1 MRSLPPLSK
10 LHIPETAM
18 ATPTSKITRALIS
31 VSDKSGVEAFARSL
45 SERGVDILST
55 GGTAKLLRDAG
66 IECRDVSDYTGFPEM
81 MDGRVKTLNP
91 KVHGGILA
99 RRDNDGDL
107 ASMEEHGI
115 LPIDLVCVN
124 LYPFREAVAKEGC
137 TIDDAIENI
146 DIGGPCMVRASAKN
160 HKFVAIVVD
169 PNDYGMVLESMDQG
183 TLDEAKRRALAV
195 KAFAHTAAYDGA
207 IANHFSALNADGSKR
222 KFPDVFT
229 RQFIKTADELRYGE
243 NPHQDGAFYA
253 DPEDEGLSLADCQV
267 LQGKALSYNNIADA
281 DAAFGCVRDF
291 SDNAAVIVKH
301 ANPCGVA
308 VGHNGN
314 NSQEVI
320 YEKARAA
327 DSVSAFGGI
336 AAFNRPLEEATA
348 KLIAETFM
356 EVVIAPGFSDGARK
370 ALEEKK
376 NLRLLLAPNAEAV
389 SGGLEFK
396 RVNGGLLVQERD
408 AHILD
413 RAACKVV
420 TKRQP
425 TEEEWQD
432 MLFAWSVAK
441 HVKSNAIVFA
451 KDGVTLGVG
460 AGQMNRVNST
470 RIAAHH
476 GGEAIKGSAVASDA
490 FFPFRDGVDALAEA
504 GATAVIQPGG
514 SIRDEEVIAAADEAG
529 IAMIFTGIRH
539 FRH

>member
-1 MRSLPPLSK
+1 MMN
-10 LHIPETAM
+10 IQ
-18 ATPTSKITRALIS
+18 RALIS
-31 VSDKSGVEAFARSL
+31 VSDKTGVSEFAKAL
-45 SERGVDILST
+45 ADRGVDILST
-55 GGTAKLLRDAG
+55 GGTAHLLREAG
-66 IECRDVSDYTGFPEM
+66 IPVRDVSDYTGFPEM

-99 RRDNDGDL
+99 RRDNEADL
-107 ASMEEHGI
+107 AAMREHGI
-115 LPIDLVCVN
+115 EQIDLVCVN

-160 HKFVAIVVD
+160 HRFVTIVVD
-169 PNDYGMVLESMDQG
+169 PADYTMVLDAIDND
-183 TLDEAKRRALAV
+183 TLDEGKRRALAV

-222 KFPDVFT
+222 AFPDIFT
-229 RQFIKTADELRYGE
+229 RQFIKTADVLRYGE
-243 NPHQDGAFYA
+243 NPHQAGAFYA
-253 DPEDEGLSLADCQV
+253 DPEDEGISLADCQV

-281 DAAFGCVRDF
+281 DAAFALVRDF
-291 SDNAAVIVKH
+291 EAPAVVIVKH

-308 VGHNGN
+308 TGAG
-314 NSQEVI
+314 QAET
-320 YEKARAA
+320 YERARAA

-336 AAFNRPLEEATA
+336 AAFNRPLTAATA

-356 EVVIAPGFSDGARK
+356 EVIIAPGFEDAARK
-370 ALEEKK
+370 ILSAKK
-376 NLRLLLAPNAEAV
+376 NLRLLLAPGVEPV
-389 SGGLEFK
+389 SSGLEFK

-408 AHILD
+408 AHMLD
-413 RAACKVV
+413 RASCKVV
-420 TKRQP
+420 TERAP
-425 TEEEWQD
+425 TEAEWND
-432 MLFAWSVAK
+432 MLFAWTVAK

-451 KDGVTLGVG
+451 KSGVTLGVG

-470 RIAAHH
+470 RIAAEH

-490 FFPFRDGVDALAEA
+490 FFPFRDGVDALADA

-514 SIRDEEVIAAADEAG
+514 SIRDEEVIAAANEHG
-529 IAMIFTGIRH
+529 LAMIFTGIRH

>member
-1 MRSLPPLSK
+1 MSSK
-10 LHIPETAM
+10 QSNI
-18 ATPTSKITRALIS
+18 KRALIS
-31 VSDKSGVEAFARSL
+31 VSNKTGIEAFARAL
-45 SERGVDILST
+45 SERGIDILST
-55 GGTAKLLRDAG
+55 GGTAKLLREAN
-66 IECRDVSDYTGFPEM
+66 IPVRDVSDYTGFPEM

-107 ASMEEHGI
+107 ASMKEHGI
-115 LPIDLVCVN
+115 EEIDLVCVN

-137 TIDDAIENI
+137 TIEDAIENI

-160 HKFVAIVVD
+160 HKFVTIIVD
-169 PNDYGMVLESMDQG
+169 PSDYANVLESMD
-183 TLDEAKRRALAV
+183 TDSLDEGKRRALAV

-222 KFPDVFT
+222 AFPDIFT
-229 RQFIKTADELRYGE
+229 RQFIKTPDVLRYGE
-243 NPHQDGAFYA
+243 NPHQAGAFYA
-253 DPEDEGLSLADCQV
+253 DIEDHGVSLADCPV
-267 LQGKALSYNNIADA
+267 LQGKAISYNNISDS
-281 DAAFGCVRDF
+281 DAAFALVRDLG
-291 SDNAAVIVKH
+291 DEAVVIVKH

-308 VGHNGN
+308 MGQGT
-314 NSQEVI
+314 QAEV
-320 YEKARAA
+320 YERARAA

-336 AAFNRPLEEATA
+336 AAFNRPLTEATA

-356 EVVIAPGFSDGARK
+356 EVVIAPGFDDAARVVLK
-370 ALEEKK
+370 ERK
-376 NLRLLLAPNAEAV
+376 NLRLMLAPSIAPV

-396 RVNGGLLVQERD
+396 RVNGGLLVQDRD
-408 AHILD
+408 AHMLD
-413 RAACKVV
+413 RHACKVV
-420 TKRQP
+420 TERAP
-425 TEEEWQD
+425 TEQEWID

-451 KDGVTLGVG
+451 KDGTTMGVG

-476 GGEAIKGSAVASDA
+476 GGEMIKGSAVASDA

-514 SIRDEEVIAAADEAG
+514 SIRDDEVIAAANEHG
-529 IAMIFTGIRH
+529 LAMIFTGIRH
-539 FRH
+539 FKH

>member
-1 MRSLPPLSK
+1 MSA
-10 LHIPETAM
+10 IQ
-18 ATPTSKITRALIS
+18 RALIS
-31 VSDKSGVEAFARSL
+31 VSDKTGVVDFARGL
-45 SERGVDILST
+45 AEMGIEILST
-55 GGTAKLLRDAG
+55 GGTAKLLREQNIA
-66 IECRDVSDYTGFPEM
+66 CRDVSDYTGFPEM

-99 RRDNDGDL
+99 RRDNSGDL
-107 ASMEEHGI
+107 ASMAEHGI

-137 TIDDAIENI
+137 TIEDAIENI

-160 HKFVAIVVD
+160 HQFVTIVVD
-169 PNDYGMVLESMDQG
+169 PTDYAAVLEGVRSNHIS
-183 TLDEAKRRALAV
+183 LEFRRGLAV

-222 KFPDVFT
+222 KFPDIYT
-229 RQFIKTADELRYGE
+229 RQFIKTADKLRYGE

-253 DPEDEGLSLADCQV
+253 DPEDVGVSLADCEV

-281 DAAFGCVRDF
+281 DAAFACVRDF
-291 SDNAAVIVKH
+291 TDNAAVIVKH

-308 VGHNGN
+308 VGGA
-314 NSQEVI
+314 QEVV

-327 DSVSAFGGI
+327 DAVSAFGGI
-336 AAFNRPLEEATA
+336 AAFNQPLEEATA

-356 EVVIAPGFSDGARK
+356 EVVIAPGFTDGARA
-370 ALEEKK
+370 ALADKK
-376 NLRLLLAPNAEAV
+376 NLRLLLAPSAAPV
-389 SGGLEFK
+389 SGGLEYK

-413 RAACKVV
+413 RDACKVV

-451 KDGVTLGVG
+451 KGGVTLGVG

-490 FFPFRDGVDALAEA
+490 FFPFRDGIDALTEA

>member
-1 MRSLPPLSK
+1 MPSNQ
-10 LHIPETAM
+10 H
-18 ATPTSKITRALIS
+18 ALIS
-31 VSDKSGVEAFARSL
+31 VSDKTGVEAFARAL
-45 SERGVDILST
+45 VERGFAILST
-55 GGTAKLLRDAG
+55 GGTARLLRDAG
-66 IECRDVSDYTGFPEM
+66 IAVRDVADYTGFPEM

-99 RRDNDGDL
+99 RRDNEGDL
-107 ASMEEHGI
+107 AAMAAHGI
-115 LPIDLVCVN
+115 ERIDLVCVN
-124 LYPFREAVAKEGC
+124 LYPFRQAVAKEGC
-137 TIDDAIENI
+137 TVEEAIENI

-160 HKFVAIVVD
+160 HKFVTIVVD
-169 PNDYGMVLESMDQG
+169 PADYPMVIEAMDND
-183 TLDEAKRRALAV
+183 TLDEGKRRALAV

-207 IANHFSALNADGSKR
+207 IANHFSALNSDGTKR
-222 KFPDVFT
+222 PFPDIFT
-229 RQFIKTADELRYGE
+229 RQFIKSANELRYGE

-253 DPEDEGLSLADCQV
+253 DAEDEGVSLADCQL

-281 DAAFGCVRDF
+281 DAAFACVRDF
-291 SDNAAVIVKH
+291 ADNAAVIVKH

-308 VGHNGN
+308 VSPDGN
-314 NSQEVI
+314 QAEI
-320 YEKARAA
+320 YERARAA

-336 AAFNRPLEEATA
+336 AAFNRELTEATA

-356 EVVIAPGFSDGARK
+356 EVVIAPGISEAAK
-370 ALEEKK
+370 AVLADKK
-376 NLRLLLAPNAEAV
+376 NLRLLVAPSADPIT
-389 SGGLEFK
+389 GGLEFK
-396 RVNGGLLVQERD
+396 RVNGGLLVQQRD
-408 AHILD
+408 AHILSRD
-413 RAACKVV
+413 DCRVV

-425 TEEEWQD
+425 TEKEWAD
-432 MLFAWSVAK
+432 MLFAWNVAK

-490 FFPFRDGVDALAEA
+490 FFPFRDGVDALADA

-514 SIRDEEVIAAADEAG
+514 SIRDDEVIAAADEHG
-529 IAMIFTGIRH
+529 LAMIFTGVRH

>member
-1 MRSLPPLSK
+1 MPS
-10 LHIPETAM
+10 
-18 ATPTSKITRALIS
+18 ITRALIS
-31 VSDKSGVEAFARSL
+31 VSDKTGVVDFAKAL
-45 SERGVDILST
+45 ADRGVDILST
-55 GGTAKLLRDAG
+55 GGTAKLLREEG
-66 IECRDVSDYTGFPEM
+66 IKCRDVSDYTGFPEM

-99 RRDNDGDL
+99 RRDNEGDL
-107 ASMEEHGI
+107 ASMKEHGI
-115 LPIDLVCVN
+115 ERIDLVCVN

-137 TIDDAIENI
+137 TVEDAIENI

-160 HKFVAIVVD
+160 HKFVTIVVD
-169 PNDYGMVLESMDQG
+169 PSDYALVLKEMASSNGSVGD
-183 TLDEAKRRALAV
+183 DIRRMLAV

-222 KFPDVFT
+222 KFPDIFT

-253 DPEDEGLSLADCQV
+253 DPEDEGLSLADCEV

-291 SDNAAVIVKH
+291 TDNAAVIVKH

-308 VGHNGN
+308 VGGA
-314 NSQEVI
+314 QEVI
-320 YEKARAA
+320 YERARAA

-356 EVVIAPGFSDGARK
+356 EVVIAPGFTDGARK

-376 NLRLLLAPNAEAV
+376 NLRLLLAPNADAV
-389 SGGLEFK
+389 TGGWEFK

-413 RAACKVV
+413 RESCKVV
-420 TKRQP
+420 TKRAP
-425 TEEEWQD
+425 TEAEWND

-451 KDGVTLGVG
+451 KGGVTLGVG

>member
-1 MRSLPPLSK
+1 MSAQSTT
-10 LHIPETAM
+10 I
-18 ATPTSKITRALIS
+18 SRALIS
-31 VSDKSGVEAFARSL
+31 VSDKTGVTEFAAEL
-45 SERGVDILST
+45 AKRGVDILST
-55 GGTAKLLRDAG
+55 GGTAKLLRESG

-99 RRDNDGDL
+99 RRDNKGDL
-107 ASMEEHGI
+107 ASMAEHGI

-160 HKFVAIVVD
+160 HKFVTIVVD
-169 PNDYGMVLESMDQG
+169 PNDYKVVLESMDAG
-183 TLDEAKRRALAV
+183 GLTEGIRRALAT

-207 IANHFSALNADGSKR
+207 IANHFSALNPDGSKR
-222 KFPDVFT
+222 KFPDIFT

-253 DPEDEGLSLADCQV
+253 DVEDEGVSLADCEV

-281 DAAFGCVRDF
+281 DAAFACVRDF
-291 SDNAAVIVKH
+291 SENAAVIVKH

-308 VGHNGN
+308 VG
-314 NSQEVI
+314 SKQEEV
-320 YEKARAA
+320 YERARAA

-356 EVVIAPGFSDGARK
+356 EVVIAPGFTDGARK
-370 ALEEKK
+370 ALADKK
-376 NLRLLLAPNAEAV
+376 NLRLLLAPSADAV

-396 RVNGGLLVQERD
+396 RVNGGLLIQERD

-413 RAACKVV
+413 RSACKVV

-425 TEEEWQD
+425 TEKEWQD

-490 FFPFRDGVDALAEA
+490 FFPFRDGVDALTEA

-514 SIRDEEVIAAADEAG
+514 SIRDDEVIKAADEHG
-529 IAMIFTGIRH
+529 LAMIFTGIRH

>member
-1 MRSLPPLSK
+1 M
-10 LHIPETAM
+10 TA
-18 ATPTSKITRALIS
+18 IQQALIS
-31 VSDKSGVEAFARSL
+31 VSDKTGVVDFARSL
-45 SERGVDILST
+45 SERGVRILST
-55 GGTAKLLRDAG
+55 GGTAKLLREAG

-99 RRDNDGDL
+99 RRDHDGDL
-107 ASMEEHGI
+107 AAMAEHGI
-115 LPIDLVCVN
+115 ERIDLVCVN

-160 HKFVAIVVD
+160 HKFVTIVVD
-169 PNDYGMVLESMDQG
+169 PGDYPMVLDAIDSD
-183 TLDEAKRRALAV
+183 TLDENRRRALAV

-207 IANHFSALNADGSKR
+207 IANHFSALNADGTKR
-222 KFPDVFT
+222 AFPDIFT

-243 NPHQDGAFYA
+243 NPHQAGAFYA
-253 DPEDEGLSLADCQV
+253 DPEDEGVSLADCPV
-267 LQGKALSYNNIADA
+267 LQGKAISYNNIADS
-281 DAAFGCVRDF
+281 DAAFALVCDLKDEAV
-291 SDNAAVIVKH
+291 VIVKH

-308 VGHNGN
+308 MGGGT
-314 NSQEVI
+314 QAEI
-320 YEKARAA
+320 YERARAA

-336 AAFNRPLEEATA
+336 AAFNRELTEATA

-356 EVVIAPGFSDGARK
+356 EVIIAPGFSDGAR
-370 ALEEKK
+370 AVLAERK
-376 NLRLLLAPNAEAV
+376 NLRLMQAPSIAPI

-396 RVNGGLLVQERD
+396 RVSGGLLVQERD
-408 AHILD
+408 AHILERD
-413 RAACKVV
+413 ACRLVTARAPSEA
-420 TKRQP
+420 
-425 TEEEWQD
+425 EWAD

-451 KDGVTLGVG
+451 KQGTTLGVG

-476 GGEAIKGSAVASDA
+476 GGDAIRGAAVASDA

-514 SIRDEEVIAAADEAG
+514 SIRDDEVIAAADEHG
-529 IAMIFTGIRH
+529 IAMVFTGIRH

>member
-1 MRSLPPLSK
+1 
-10 LHIPETAM
+10 M
-18 ATPTSKITRALIS
+18 ANISQALIS
-31 VSDKSGVEAFARSL
+31 VSDKTGVAEFASAL
-45 SERGVDILST
+45 AERGVKILST
-55 GGTAKLLRDAG
+55 GGTAKLLREAG
-66 IECRDVSDYTGFPEM
+66 IVCRDVSDYTGFPEM

-107 ASMEEHGI
+107 AAMAEYGI
-115 LPIDLVCVN
+115 EQIDLVCVN

-160 HKFVAIVVD
+160 HRFVTIVVD
-169 PNDYGMVLESMDQG
+169 PSDYAMVLDAMAND
-183 TLDEAKRRALAV
+183 TLDESKRRTLAV

-222 KFPDVFT
+222 AFPDIFT

-243 NPHQDGAFYA
+243 NPHQAGAFYA
-253 DPEDEGLSLADCQV
+253 DPEDTGLSLADCPV
-267 LQGKALSYNNIADA
+267 LQGKAISYNNIADS
-281 DAAFGCVRDF
+281 DAAFALVRDLQEE
-291 SDNAAVIVKH
+291 SVVIVKH

-308 VGHNGN
+308 MGGGT
-314 NSQEVI
+314 QAEI
-320 YEKARAA
+320 YERARAA

-336 AAFNRPLEEATA
+336 AAFNRQLTEATA
-348 KLIAETFM
+348 RLIAETFM
-356 EVVIAPGFSDGARK
+356 EVVIAPGFSDAAR
-370 ALEEKK
+370 AVLRERK
-376 NLRLLLAPNAEAV
+376 NLRLMLAPSVEPV

-396 RVNGGLLVQERD
+396 RVNGGLLVQDRD
-408 AHILD
+408 AHILERD
-413 RAACKVV
+413 ACQVITTRAPSEA
-420 TKRQP
+420 
-425 TEEEWQD
+425 EWTD

-451 KDGVTLGVG
+451 KGGTTLGVG

-470 RIAAHH
+470 RIAALH
-476 GGEAIKGSAVASDA
+476 GGEAIQGSAVASDA
-490 FFPFRDGVDALAEA
+490 FFPFRDGVDALAAA

-514 SIRDEEVIAAADEAG
+514 SIRDDEVIAAANEHG
-529 IAMIFTGIRH
+529 IAMVFTGIRH

>member
-1 MRSLPPLSK
+1 
-10 LHIPETAM
+10 M
-18 ATPTSKITRALIS
+18 ASIQQALIS
-31 VSDKSGVEAFARSL
+31 VSDKTGVIEFAKAL
-45 SERGVDILST
+45 AEQGVKILST
-55 GGTAKLLRDAG
+55 GGTAKLLREAG
-66 IECRDVSDYTGFPEM
+66 ITCRDVSDYTGFPEM

-107 ASMEEHGI
+107 ASMAEHGI
-115 LPIDLVCVN
+115 EQIDLVCVN

-160 HKFVAIVVD
+160 HKFVTIVVD
-169 PNDYGMVLESMDQG
+169 PGDYDMVLDAMTDD
-183 TLDEAKRRALAV
+183 TLDENKRRALAV

-222 KFPDVFT
+222 AFPDIFT

-243 NPHQDGAFYA
+243 NPHQAGAFYA
-253 DPEDEGLSLADCQV
+253 DPEDVGVSLADCPV
-267 LQGKALSYNNIADA
+267 LQGKAISYNNIADS
-281 DAAFGCVRDF
+281 DAAFALVRDL
-291 SDNAAVIVKH
+291 NEEAVVIVKH

-308 VGHNGN
+308 MGGGT
-314 NSQEVI
+314 QAEI
-320 YEKARAA
+320 YERARAA

-336 AAFNRPLEEATA
+336 AAFNRELTEATA
-348 KLIAETFM
+348 RLIAETFM
-356 EVVIAPGFSDGARK
+356 EVLIAPGFSDAARAVLK
-370 ALEEKK
+370 ERK
-376 NLRLLLAPNAEAV
+376 NLRLMLAPSIAPVA
-389 SGGLEFK
+389 GGLEFK
-396 RVNGGLLVQERD
+396 RVNGGLLVQDRD
-408 AHILD
+408 AHQLNRD
-413 RAACKVV
+413 ACKVI
-420 TKRQP
+420 TSRTP
-425 TEEEWQD
+425 TEQEWTD

-451 KDGVTLGVG
+451 KDGTTLGVG

-490 FFPFRDGVDALAEA
+490 FFPFRDGLDALADA

-514 SIRDEEVIAAADEAG
+514 SIRDEEVIAAADEHG
-529 IAMIFTGIRH
+529 IAMVFTGIRH

>member
-1 MRSLPPLSK
+1 MPAIS
-10 LHIPETAM
+10 
-18 ATPTSKITRALIS
+18 RALIS
-31 VSDKSGVEAFARSL
+31 VSDKTGVVDFARAL

-55 GGTAKLLRDAG
+55 GGTAKLLRDEG
-66 IECRDVSDYTGFPEM
+66 IACRDVSDYTGFPEM

-99 RRDNDGDL
+99 RRDNEGDL
-107 ASMEEHGI
+107 ASMAEHGI
-115 LPIDLVCVN
+115 EAIDLVCVN
-124 LYPFREAVAKEGC
+124 LYPFRQAVAKEGC
-137 TIDDAIENI
+137 SIADAVENI

-169 PNDYGMVLESMDQG
+169 PDDYAMVLAAIDDGS
-183 TLDEAKRRALAV
+183 LDENRRRALAV

-207 IANHFSALNADGSKR
+207 IANHFSSLNADGSRR
-222 KFPDVFT
+222 KFPDIFT

-243 NPHQDGAFYA
+243 NPHQQGAFYA
-253 DPEDEGLSLADCQV
+253 DPEDSGISLADCEV
-267 LQGKALSYNNIADA
+267 LQGKALSYNNISDA

-291 SDNAAVIVKH
+291 SQTTAVIVKH

-308 VGHNGN
+308 
-314 NSQEVI
+314 SDEVLAEA

-336 AAFNRPLEEATA
+336 AAFNRELDEATA

-356 EVVIAPGFSDGARK
+356 EVVIAPGFSDGARA
-370 ALEEKK
+370 ALAAKK
-376 NLRLLLAPNAEAV
+376 NLRLLQASEIEPV

-408 AHILD
+408 AHQLD

-425 TEEEWQD
+425 SDEEWRD
-432 MLFAWSVAK
+432 LLFGWTVAK
-441 HVKSNAIVFA
+441 HVKSNAIVFS
-451 KDGVTLGVG
+451 KGGVTLGVG

-476 GGEAIKGSAVASDA
+476 GGDAIAGSAVASDA
-490 FFPFRDGVDALAEA
+490 FFPFRDGVDALAKA
-504 GATAVIQPGG
+504 GAKAVIQPGG
-514 SIRDEEVIAAADEAG
+514 SMRDEEVIAAADEHG
-529 IAMIFTGIRH
+529 LAMVFTGIRH

>member
-1 MRSLPPLSK
+1 MN
-10 LHIPETAM
+10 IQ
-18 ATPTSKITRALIS
+18 RALIS
-31 VSDKSGVEAFARSL
+31 VSDKTGVSEFARAL
-45 SERGVDILST
+45 ADRGVDILST
-55 GGTAKLLRDAG
+55 GGTARLLREAG
-66 IECRDVSDYTGFPEM
+66 IPVRDVSDYTGFPEM

-91 KVHGGILA
+91 KVHGGILS
-99 RRDNDGDL
+99 RRDNEADL
-107 ASMEEHGI
+107 AAMREHGI
-115 LPIDLVCVN
+115 EQIDLVCVN

-137 TIDDAIENI
+137 TIEDAIENI
-146 DIGGPCMVRASAKN
+146 DIGGPCMVRAAAKN
-160 HKFVAIVVD
+160 HRFVTIVVD
-169 PNDYGMVLESMDQG
+169 PSDYAMVLESLDAD
-183 TLDEAKRRALAV
+183 TLNEDKRRTLAV

-222 KFPDVFT
+222 DFPDIFT

-243 NPHQDGAFYA
+243 NPHQKGAFYA
-253 DPEDEGLSLADCQV
+253 DPEDEGVSLADCQV

-281 DAAFGCVRDF
+281 DAAFALVRDF
-291 SDNAAVIVKH
+291 EAPAVVIVKH

-308 VGHNGN
+308 TGAV
-314 NSQEVI
+314 QAET
-320 YEKARAA
+320 YERARAA
-327 DSVSAFGGI
+327 DAVSAFGGI
-336 AAFNRPLEEATA
+336 AAFNRPLEGATA

-356 EVVIAPGFSDGARK
+356 EVIIAPGFDEEAREIL
-370 ALEEKK
+370 AAKK
-376 NLRLLLAPNAEAV
+376 NLRLLLAPDVAPV

-408 AHILD
+408 AHMLD

-420 TKRQP
+420 THRAP
-425 TEEEWQD
+425 TESEWDD
-432 MLFAWSVAK
+432 MLFAWTVAK

-451 KDGVTLGVG
+451 KNGVTLGVG

-514 SIRDEEVIAAADEAG
+514 SIRDEEVIAAANEHG